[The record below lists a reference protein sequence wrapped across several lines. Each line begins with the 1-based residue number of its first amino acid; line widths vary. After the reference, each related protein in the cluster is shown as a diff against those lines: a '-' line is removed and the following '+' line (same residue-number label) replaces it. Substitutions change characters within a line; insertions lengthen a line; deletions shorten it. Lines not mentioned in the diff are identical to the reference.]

1 MLIDWEERNFK
12 KVDGGHVFFPYGSL
26 SRGYIVDDAK
36 KAELIAFIKRQNRS
50 WLPVILIAAA
60 AGWWIAGDDGFW
72 MGVLLVGLPFTAY
85 YQVRVRRTLAGLPRT
100 DDRRTFSEQFRAT
113 ADAMPSFAIYAALVG
128 SLLLTAYDAFFI
140 YEGLRDRELHGLLLF
155 AVALPM
161 FALSL
166 LLIVRLLQLKYSR
179 RNLSDHPAS

>member
-1 MLIDWEERNFK
+1 
-12 KVDGGHVFFPYGSL
+12 
-26 SRGYIVDDAK
+26 
-36 KAELIAFIKRQNRS
+36 
-50 WLPVILIAAA
+50 
-60 AGWWIAGDDGFW
+60 

-113 ADAMPSFAIYAALVG
+113 ADAMPSFAICLLLVG
-128 SLLLTAYDAFFI
+128 FFFLTAGDVFFI
-140 YEGLRDRELHGLLLF
+140 YESLRDRDVRGLLLP

-161 FALSL
+161 FALAL
-166 LLIVRLLQLKYSR
+166 LLSVRLLQLRYSR